1 MFGGTALPTPAL
13 RVDEAAHAWLLA
25 NPGAEIEIDV
35 GDGKVRLPE
44 GGSADFALDPFARH
58 CLLEGVDE
66 LGYLLS
72 KLPEIE
78 AWERARKA

>member
-1 MFGGTALPTPAL
+1 MATA
-13 RVDEAAHAWLLA
+13 EAV
-25 NPGAEIEIDV
+25 EIDV
-35 GDGKVRLPE
+35 AAGKLRRPD

-58 CLLEGVDE
+58 CLLEGMDE

-78 AWERARKA
+78 AWERAREK